1 MGAQR
6 KYHPGLE
13 SQEVFHDEAMI
24 LWRPEGCQV
33 KHSGAAG
40 VWKHQDCSSGKT
52 AAAKTRGK
60 ESWGLSGKSKELCLK
75 QRGERRSLQ
84 GFSGSS
90 AGEESTCNAEES
102 ACNAGDPGSIP
113 GSGRSP
119 GEGLGYPLWYSWASL
134 VAQTVKKSAYNARDL
149 GSTPGLGRSLKKG
162 MATHSSILAWRIP
175 MD

>member
-13 SQEVFHDEAMI
+13 SQEVFHEEAMI

-33 KHSGAAG
+33 KHSGAAEA
-40 VWKHQDCSSGKT
+40 WKHQDGSSGRT
-52 AAAKTRGK
+52 AAAKARGR

-84 GFSGSS
+84 GFPGGS
-90 AGEESTCNAEES
+90 AGEES

-119 GEGLGYPLWYSWASL
+119 GEGNGQYSDLENPTDRGAWW
-134 VAQTVKKSAYNARDL
+134 VTVHGVSKSHN
-149 GSTPGLGRSLKKG
+149 
-162 MATHSSILAWRIP
+162 
-175 MD
+175 